1 MTDTLRETLTRYAWD
16 YAAIA
21 DAVEKD
27 LRGKAWAVG
36 GGDLA
41 ELVAR
46 ALRAVEARDQA
57 REAEIREL
65 MELPAHWRRLAE
77 SSRTTE
83 IGDRLRFC
91 ANALEVE
98 LEALLTPPQEREP
111 R

>member
-57 REAEIREL
+57 REAEIRALIAEWL
-65 MELPAHWRRLAE
+65 ERALLVMRDGVPAEVVKGMAIE
-77 SSRTTE
+77 A
-83 IGDRLRFC
+83 C
-91 ANALEVE
+91 ADE
-98 LEALLTPPQEREP
+98 LESMIARKASETP
-111 R
+111 